1 MRERA
6 QESST
11 HPKLWDFYVKIE
23 CKCMH
28 VSLALFHA
36 SCLFFCRRSIVRSF
50 IRSWLPWLLMR
61 RDYTYFGNAIPFYV
75 LVLAL
80 VFRLLVPRPHCI
92 ASVAPSS
99 TLSSSRCRHYRMLHA
114 YEIVA
119 LNVHQE
125 CLAKLRTHTHTYTTK
140 LSHHTRF
147 WFRKTIQNDSTPI

>member
-1 MRERA
+1 MYACEL
-6 QESST
+6 SSI
-11 HPKLWDFYVKIE
+11 PCFVFI
-23 CKCMH
+23 
-28 VSLALFHA
+28 
-36 SCLFFCRRSIVRSF
+36 FCRRSIVRSF

-125 CLAKLRTHTHTYTTK
+125 CLAKLRTHTHIHHKALPPHTILISQNYTKRFDTYLTHSSRQLYNLEMK
-140 LSHHTRF
+140 R
-147 WFRKTIQNDSTPI
+147 